1 MSEEIDEE
9 GTVWRRLA
17 LQTELSNANSRM
29 VSARIAEIL
38 SEEPNHDERESMLDL
53 VKENLGGEMCE
64 RISEHLSRKI

>member
-1 MSEEIDEE
+1 
-9 GTVWRRLA
+9 
-17 LQTELSNANSRM
+17 M